1 MDPRKLPVYQQKK
14 RILEALRS
22 HQVVVVESPT
32 GSGKTTQIPLILHE
46 AGYTR
51 DGIVGVTQPRRIAA
65 VSVSRYIARQ
75 LRREIPDL
83 IGYKMRFE
91 DKTDRSTRIKV
102 MTDGILLQEI
112 KGDRDLSE
120 YGVIMV
126 DEAHERSLNIDFI
139 LGLLK
144 GVIARRPE
152 FRVIVSSAT
161 INVEAFSQ
169 YFDECPIVSIDAPTY
184 PVEVVY
190 EPPTPEGDEGAIL
203 DKITDVVG
211 RIMESGK
218 EGDVLIFLSGEFV
231 IKLCMARLMELDT
244 NGDLEILPLYARL
257 SHEDQ
262 ERVFLPFPGKR
273 KVIVATNIAETSV
286 TIDGVAWVIDPG
298 YAKISTYNPRTF
310 TQSLVEIP
318 VSKASS
324 NQRKGRA
331 GRTRAGT
338 CYRLFGQ
345 RDFESRPLFTME
357 EILRT
362 DLSEV
367 LLRMAELGIRDFES
381 FEFLSP
387 PGREA
392 ILGAVETLRL
402 LDALDE
408 ERELTETGQMMV
420 RFPIL
425 PHHSRMIV
433 EAIRAYPDV
442 IEEVITAATFLSVN
456 SPFLLPANE
465 EMQARKAHHSFRDP
479 LGDFVSYLNMVSA
492 FESAPNREKFC
503 QHSYLDLRTMNEI
516 LNIRGQLEEVVSGM
530 GVPLHGGGPIENYL
544 CAVARGL
551 IQFVCVRTGKA
562 MYRSLTADRIQIH
575 PSSMMFRETPQYIVA
590 GEIVRTTRMY
600 ARSVSPLKKNLLT
613 RISPV
618 LHASFVKGEPY
629 KAAAPQKRDFTNRIK
644 IGPEAFP
651 LLKAEGRKK
660 IVSLDWEGLKRL
672 VEAGIPQDLS
682 AYRHLWGVVRYKDW
696 EIMSGLRLSAVLT
709 AAPYLDP
716 EQGIWQDWPMKRNF
730 ALPQDGH
737 EMCAHIGKLLALCPL
752 REKSHSVG
760 FLTLATDGK
769 GNYWFKSLKGLSTA
783 REESLA
789 ALESLADEADESL
802 DQKEREGLGAAYHR
816 LSDMLEEKD

>member
-51 DGIVGVTQPRRIAA
+51 DGIVGITQPRRIAA
-65 VSVSRYIARQ
+65 VTVSRYIARQ

-83 IGYKMRFE
+83 VGYKMRFE
-91 DKTDRSTRIKV
+91 DRTDRSTRIKI

-112 KGDRDLSE
+112 KGDRDLGDYS
-120 YGVIMV
+120 VIMV

-144 GVIARRPE
+144 GVIAHRPE

-161 INVEAFSQ
+161 INVEAFSE
-169 YFDECPIVSIDAPTY
+169 YFDECPIVSIEAPTY
-184 PVEVVY
+184 PVEVLY

-203 DKITDVVG
+203 DKITEVVD
-211 RIMESGK
+211 RIMKSGR

-231 IKLCMARLMELDT
+231 IKLCMARLAELDT
-244 NGDLEILPLYARL
+244 EEKLEILPLYARL

-273 KVIVATNIAETSV
+273 KVIIATNIAETSV

-298 YAKISTYNPRTF
+298 YAKLNTYNPRTF
-310 TQSLVEIP
+310 TQSLVEVP

-324 NQRKGRA
+324 NQRRGRA
-331 GRTRAGT
+331 GRTRPGT

-367 LLRMAELGIRDFES
+367 VLRMAELGIRDFES
-381 FEFLSP
+381 FDFLSP

-425 PHHSRMIV
+425 PHQSRMVV
-433 EAIRAYPDV
+433 EAIRAYPGV

-479 LGDFVSYLNMVSA
+479 LGDFVSYLNMVAA
-492 FESAPNREKFC
+492 FESAPNRQNFC
-503 QHSYLDLRTMNEI
+503 QRSYLDLRTMNEI
-516 LNIRGQLEEVVSGM
+516 LNIRGQLEEIVSGL
-530 GVPLHGGGPIENYL
+530 GVPLGSGGPIEDYL

-551 IQFVCVRTGKA
+551 IQFVCTRTGKG
-562 MYRSLTADRIQIH
+562 MYRSLTAERIQIH

-600 ARSVSPLKKNLLT
+600 ARSVSPLKKTQLG
-613 RISPV
+613 RISPL
-618 LHASFVKGEPY
+618 LHDSFVKGAPY

-644 IGPEAFP
+644 IGREAFP
-651 LLKAEGRKK
+651 ILKGKGRKK
-660 IVSLDWEGLKRL
+660 IVALDWDGLKRL

-682 AYRHLWGVVRYKDW
+682 PFRNLWGVIRHGNW
-696 EIMSGLRLSAVLT
+696 EIMSGLRLSAILQ

-716 EQGIWQDWPMKRNF
+716 GQGIWEDWPMKRNF
-730 ALPQDGH
+730 VVAEDGR
-737 EMCAHIGKLLALCPL
+737 EMCAHIARLLALCPL
-752 REKSHSVG
+752 REKSRNVG
-760 FLTLATDGK
+760 FLSLSTDGS
-769 GNYWFKSLKGLSTA
+769 GNYWFQSVKGLATA

-789 ALESLADEADESL
+789 ALESLADEPDEYL
-802 DQKEREGLGAAYHR
+802 DKRQKEGLGAAYHR
-816 LSDMLEEKD
+816 LADMLEDKD